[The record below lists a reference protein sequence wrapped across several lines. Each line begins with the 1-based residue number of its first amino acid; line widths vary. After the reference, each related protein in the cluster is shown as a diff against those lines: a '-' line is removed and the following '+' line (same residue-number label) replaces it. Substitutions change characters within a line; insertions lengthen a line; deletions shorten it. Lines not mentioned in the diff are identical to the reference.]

1 MFNGNVNKQIRFFG
15 EDGDIKLNKLEVLK
29 EEIVYDKETSEK
41 IMKFINSFVNGAIE
55 YSDSN
60 NVILSANMGAVRMLE
75 NSVRFEYSLR
85 ANDLKL
91 RDKYLENLE
100 KIKGDIII
108 TWEQELKGIE
118 PDYNCSL
125 IDRCSKI
132 YKEIFDDEIK
142 LKISQGVLEG
152 GFFKEKINDLE
163 YVCIGANTY
172 DVHSPKERVSIK
184 SMKET
189 WEYIKKIIS
198 KK

>member
-1 MFNGNVNKQIRFFG
+1 
-15 EDGDIKLNKLEVLK
+15 
-29 EEIVYDKETSEK
+29 
-41 IMKFINSFVNGAIE
+41 
-55 YSDSN
+55 
-60 NVILSANMGAVRMLE
+60 MLE

-91 RDKYLENLE
+91 RDNYLKRLE
-100 KIKGDIII
+100 KIKGDIKV

-118 PDYNCSL
+118 PDYNSKLVEKCSSL
-125 IDRCSKI
+125 YQEIFG
-132 YKEIFDDEIK
+132 KEIT

-152 GFFKEKINDLE
+152 GFFKEKIKDLE

-198 KK
+198 LKK